1 MKVLTSDVKVHARQ
15 VFIVIVLDWLFFIVL
30 QLVTAAPY
38 MVQANY
44 TSPKTKKTNLLQFL
58 LEQSTVCKMTVSKYW
73 NVFFL
78 LKVEVYTIE
87 FSFV

>member
-1 MKVLTSDVKVHARQ
+1 MHAKSLSSLFLTD
-15 VFIVIVLDWLFFIVL
+15 FFFIVL

-58 LEQSTVCKMTVSKYW
+58 LEQSTVCKMTVSKY
-73 NVFFL
+73 
-78 LKVEVYTIE
+78 
-87 FSFV
+87 